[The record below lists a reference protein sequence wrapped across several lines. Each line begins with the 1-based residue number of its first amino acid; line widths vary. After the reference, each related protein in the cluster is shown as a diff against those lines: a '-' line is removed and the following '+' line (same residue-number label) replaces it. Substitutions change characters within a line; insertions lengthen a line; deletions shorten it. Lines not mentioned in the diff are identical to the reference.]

1 MATKNQKTTTIIMEP
16 EKTTKNCVKF
26 VEKPESEFLPELLG
40 TLYIQKS
47 TLAEMTYV
55 GEKIAVTLYPGK
67 GDGIVM
73 TPEKATK
80 NTWKFNEV
88 VENEFVPEKIGSVYV
103 PKSTLAGMGYTG
115 GEISVKLSIA
125 K

>member
-16 EKTTKNCVKF
+16 EKATKNCVKF
-26 VEKPESEFLPELLG
+26 VEKQESEFLPELLG
-40 TLYIQKS
+40 TLYVQKS
-47 TLAEMTYV
+47 TLAGLTYT
-55 GEKIAVTLYPGK
+55 GEKLCVILYPGK

-73 TPEKATK
+73 TPEKPTK

-103 PKSTLAGMGYTG
+103 PRATLAGMGYTG
-115 GEISVKLSIA
+115 GEITVKLSIA